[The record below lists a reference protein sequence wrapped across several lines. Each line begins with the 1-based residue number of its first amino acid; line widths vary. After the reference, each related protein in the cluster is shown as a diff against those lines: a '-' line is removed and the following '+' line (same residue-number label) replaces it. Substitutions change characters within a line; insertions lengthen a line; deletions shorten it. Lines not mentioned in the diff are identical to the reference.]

1 MSQNNTPYFPII
13 QAMLFASDQ
22 PIAAE
27 NLLILLQTEWPDAT
41 LQEVEQ
47 CLQQIE
53 AALQGGGLVLQKS
66 EFGYR
71 IQVAETY
78 LDWVYRLFE
87 QSPPKLSRAL
97 LETLAIMAHKQPV
110 TRAEVEAVRGVSVSS
125 QIMAQL
131 KQFGWIKSAGVKEVP
146 GHPTLWVTT
155 QKLLDDL
162 GFSSKSQLIEQ
173 LDKIVEDFMTEQKEA
188 QSQVSIDL

>member
-22 PIAAE
+22 PVAVE
-27 NLLILLQTEWPDAT
+27 NLLILLQTEWPDVT
-41 LQEVEQ
+41 LQEVET

-53 AALQGGGLVLQKS
+53 ASLQGGGLVLQKS

-162 GFSSKSQLIEQ
+162 GLSSKSQLIEQ
-173 LDKIVEDFMTEQKEA
+173 LDKIVEDFMNEQKDA

>member
-22 PIAAE
+22 PVAVE
-27 NLLILLQTEWPDAT
+27 NLLILLQTEWPDVT
-41 LQEVEQ
+41 LQEVET

-53 AALQGGGLVLQKS
+53 ASLQGGGLVLQKS

-162 GFSSKSQLIEQ
+162 GFNSKSQLIEQ

>member
-22 PIAAE
+22 PVAVE
-27 NLLILLQTEWPDAT
+27 NLLILLQTEWPDVT
-41 LQEVEQ
+41 LQEVET

-53 AALQGGGLVLQKS
+53 ASLQVGGLVLQKS